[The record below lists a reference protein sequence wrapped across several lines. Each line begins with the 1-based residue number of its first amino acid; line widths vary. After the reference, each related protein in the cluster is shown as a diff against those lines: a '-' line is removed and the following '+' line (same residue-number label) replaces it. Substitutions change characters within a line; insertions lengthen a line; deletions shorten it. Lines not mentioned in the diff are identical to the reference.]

1 VNLPIRLLR
10 GSDLRAAGKHIERHA
25 LESGRGQDI
34 VFAPFADLDR
44 EAYEDLRQESWRRP
58 TDVPGWERCFG
69 ALVDER
75 VVGHVDLTGG
85 SLYSSLHR
93 ARLGIGVEREFRGQG
108 VGTAL
113 IAAAVAWARRERKL
127 SWIDLSVFAHN
138 QRALGLYHRLG
149 FRESGRTPDAY
160 RVGDLRIDDVHM
172 ALSLG

>member
-10 GSDLRAAGKHIERHA
+10 AADLRAAGKHIERHA

-69 ALVDER
+69 ALLNER

-93 ARLGIGVEREFRGQG
+93 ARLGIGVEREFRAQG
-108 VGTAL
+108 IGTAL

-138 QRALGLYHRLG
+138 QRALRLYERLG
-149 FRESGRTPDAY
+149 FHESGRTPDAY
-160 RVGDLRIDDVHM
+160 RVEDLRIDDVHM
-172 ALSLG
+172 VLSLA